1 MSPGSEEQLH
11 FHEHSDQFFY
21 VLEGEAIFLLEG
33 REWNLQANS
42 SIFIRKK
49 AAHKIMNRSLG
60 ILRFLVITYPDN
72 AGDRINL

>member
-1 MSPGSEEQLH
+1 VINSPKLSYI
-11 FHEHSDQFFY
+11 FSNSDQFFY

-33 REWNLQANS
+33 REWKLQANS
-42 SIFIRKK
+42 SISVRKE
-49 AAHKIMNRSLG
+49 ASHKIMNRSTG